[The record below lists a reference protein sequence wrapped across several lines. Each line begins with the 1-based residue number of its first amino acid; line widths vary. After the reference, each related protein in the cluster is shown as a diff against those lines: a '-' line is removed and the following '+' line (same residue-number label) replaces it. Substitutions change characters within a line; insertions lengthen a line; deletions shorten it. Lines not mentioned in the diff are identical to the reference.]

1 MPDVKNQAC
10 AKNREKKLYS
20 AREKWYAFKKTK

>member
-1 MPDVKNQAC
+1 MPDGKNQTS

-20 AREKWYAFKKTK
+20 AREKWYAFKKNK